1 MSVMDQPPFLKFL
14 RDGLDRGGFETDDV
28 LAAVLP
34 LMRQV
39 LGVHGTGQVAPLDG
53 VSTLAL
59 NDEGQLHF
67 APHKARAVHKNYARV
82 EVLQRPQGHAVEIVG
97 ESAHTVDLD
106 AGAHTVTSAHV
117 GQYGEE
123 ITRLVYLPGY
133 TTWEH
138 AIGHHDELTDI
149 FSLGLILASLGC
161 GLDFTEPADIDLFF
175 HSRHNLFALNSRL
188 NPVLS
193 AVIVEC
199 TELNRHRRAQDLKAI
214 IQRLE
219 TYREQRVDFE
229 TSFLGIKGFK
239 ESPASG
245 KRRIIQSHLRDRLF
259 EISRRN
265 RLIYFKPT
273 LNTLNLT
280 VASVPLLLDYR
291 NIRLEQLFV
300 WHAEIADLVTR
311 GVALPLGRYLRFE
324 DAPYIPGVLDKIISE
339 ARSHRAEYGFAQLR
353 LVVCFLHWHNL
364 KEAPDERIH
373 SPLLL
378 LPVELSKKKGVRDSY
393 ALQPTTSV
401 VEVNPALRHHLRDL
415 YNLDLPETFDLRETT
430 LDQTYETLKAQ
441 ITASEPAII
450 LRKVDRPKIELI
462 HERARQRADQYRR
475 RMKIRS
481 GPVRP
486 SGAIDYNYDREDFRP
501 LGLRIFLERVR
512 PSPVALR
519 DLAGA
524 PPTPRLP
531 NIVAPSGNGAEKI
544 IETRREAFSLQDA
557 GDGNAYSWDFDLC
570 TITLGN
576 FNYRKMT
583 LVQDYAK
590 LIDLEVTSAAFDRI
604 FSLAPKA
611 ANEPADAPIDLH
623 EQCLIIPSDAT
634 QASAIA
640 RARSGKSY
648 IVQGPPGTGKSQ
660 TITNLIADYV
670 SQGKRVLFVCEKRA
684 AIDIVFHRLRQQ
696 GLDELCCLIHDSQTD
711 KKEFVHNLK
720 QTYEK
725 FLHEAQTQDGGVE
738 KARAATLKA
747 IEQQLSNL
755 KRFSEAM
762 SLPQPQAG
770 MPLRRLLNRLVAL
783 RANKGRLVEPGPEL
797 EDQLPDYSLWLQHGE
812 LVDRL
817 AASLR
822 ELDVEPCFAAHP
834 LRWLGRG
841 VLHAERPVEKLTA
854 LLNQAEPMI
863 ESLEAALELSGLP
876 SDLWD
881 TLEEIQAILN
891 FAARIQP
898 LAKQNQLAL
907 LDPTSAP
914 AQAFAALSRDL
925 SERQRKYN
933 EARERTAGWRE
944 PLTADDT
951 ENALAQARS
960 FQNSLLRFVQPGFWR
975 LRKLLRARYDFSRH
989 VSEPACVKILE
1000 ELEACQRAAADLAA
1014 LEDRARAEWA
1024 TEDPAAFVKR
1034 VGELRSSGEINH
1046 PSVRGL
1052 LPKLFE
1058 RDGGVLAQS
1067 LAEIQAGFGRLDE
1080 TLRQLLI
1087 DHTEFDFPGL
1097 SETLRQLREQASTL
1111 LELLPLLCEMLD
1123 LPEPLGRA
1131 LRRLSLPLPDFE
1143 AAIAQ
1148 KSLRQLYRQDR
1159 PLSRFEGR
1167 TLAQRVSELDR
1178 LFAELLRQNAAFI
1191 RARVRRQFLENV
1203 NLSSLAVSQLTA
1215 EQKVFKKNYSAG
1227 RRDLEHE
1234 FGKSMRYRSI
1244 RDLAAGHTG
1253 QVIKDLKPI
1262 WLMSPLSISDTLPLD
1277 PGLFDVVIFDEAS
1290 QIPVEDAVPAVFRSH
1305 QVIVVGDEMQLPPT
1319 SFFASGSAG
1328 DETVTVEEEGETIEV
1343 DLDSDSFLTQAAQ
1356 NLPSTLL
1363 AWHYRSRYES
1373 LISFSNAAFYSG
1385 NLFTVP
1391 DRQLPAGAA
1400 RDILVKSP
1408 ADGTANVDA
1417 LLARSISFH
1426 FLESGI
1432 YEQRRNA
1439 SEAEYIARLVRALL
1453 LRETKLSI
1461 GIVAFSEAQQTGI
1474 EEALSRLGDEDSDF
1488 AARLEAEF
1496 TREEN
1501 DQFCGLF
1508 VKNLENVQGDE
1519 RDIVI
1524 LSICYGYDR
1533 NRKMLMNFG
1542 PINQRGGEKRLNV
1555 IFSRSKH
1562 HMAIVS
1568 SIRHHDITNEYNDG
1582 ANSLR
1587 NFLHYAEAVSRG
1599 DDAVARRVLENLNPL
1614 TRKALAPQVTTDAV
1628 IEDIAAALRARGHQV
1643 DLHVGQ
1649 SRFRCDLAIR
1659 ANAEGTYQLGI
1670 LVDTDEHYANP
1681 NLMERYVTQPGIL
1694 RAFGW
1699 RVALVLT
1706 KDWFQDR
1713 DAVLARLE
1721 RELKGITPELPELEP
1736 DLETEPR
1743 EVEAPIAPSPPAAE
1757 AAKASPSHDVK
1768 CRRLEFIGGGSRK
1781 FWEVSQNVNSFTVR
1795 FGRLGTAGQSQTK
1808 SCADEAAATQEIQ
1821 KLIAAKLKKGYV
1833 EAI

>member
-1 MSVMDQPPFLKFL
+1 MDQPPFLKFL
-14 RDGLDRGGFETDDV
+14 RDGLDGGGFETDDV

-39 LGVHGTGQVAPLDG
+39 LGVHGAGQVAPLDG
-53 VSTLAL
+53 VSALAL
-59 NDEGQLHF
+59 NDDRQLHF
-67 APHKARAVHKNYARV
+67 APHRARATHKNYARV
-82 EVLQRPQGHAVEIVG
+82 EVLQQSQSHAMEIVG
-97 ESAHTVDLD
+97 ESAHMVDLD

-117 GQYGEE
+117 GQQGQE
-123 ITRLVYLPGY
+123 ITRLVYLSGY

-149 FSLGLILASLGC
+149 LSLGLILACLGC
-161 GLDFTEPADIDLFF
+161 GLDFTEPADVELFLR
-175 HSRHNLFALNSRL
+175 SRHNLFAINSRL

-219 TYREQRVDFE
+219 TYREQRVDFD

-239 ESPASG
+239 ESPISG

-300 WHAEIADLVTR
+300 WHAEIADLITR
-311 GVALPLGRYLRFE
+311 GAALPLGRYLRFE

-353 LVVCFLHWHNL
+353 LVLCFLHWHNL
-364 KEAPDERIH
+364 KEAPEERIH

-393 ALQPTTSV
+393 VLQPSTSV

-430 LDQTYETLKAQ
+430 LDQIYDALKAQ
-441 ITASEPAII
+441 IIASEPAIM

-475 RMKIRS
+475 RMKIRAQPVRAS
-481 GPVRP
+481 GP
-486 SGAIDYNYDREDFRP
+486 IDYNYDREDFRP

-512 PSPVALR
+512 PSPIALR

-524 PPTPRLP
+524 PPMPRLP
-531 NIVAPSGNGAEKI
+531 NIVAPSGDGAEKI
-544 IETRREAFSLQDA
+544 IEIQREAFSLQEA

-570 TITLGN
+570 SITLGN

-583 LVQDYAK
+583 LVQDYSK
-590 LIDLEVTSAAFDRI
+590 LIDSEINSAAFDRI
-604 FSLAPKA
+604 FSLAPRTA
-611 ANEPADAPIDLH
+611 DEPDAPLDLH

-648 IVQGPPGTGKSQ
+648 IIQGPPGTGKSQ

-670 SQGKRVLFVCEKRA
+670 AQGKRVLFVCEKRA

-711 KKEFVHNLK
+711 KKEFVQNLK

-738 KARAATLKA
+738 RARASALKA
-747 IEQQLSNL
+747 IEQQLSSL

-783 RANKGRLVEPGPEL
+783 RANKGPLVELSPEL
-797 EDQLPDYSLWLQHGE
+797 EEQLPDYSLWLQHGE

-817 AASLR
+817 AATLV
-822 ELDVEPCFAAHP
+822 ELDAEPCFAAHP
-834 LRWLGRG
+834 LRWLARD
-841 VLHAERPVEKLTA
+841 VLHAERPLEKLTT
-854 LLNQAEPMI
+854 LLNHAEPMI
-863 ESLEAALELSGLP
+863 ESLETALELSGLP

-891 FAARIQP
+891 FASRIQP
-898 LAKQNQLAL
+898 LAERDRLAL
-907 LDPTSAP
+907 LDPRSIP
-914 AQAFAALSRDL
+914 AQAFAVLSKDL
-925 SERQRKYN
+925 NEQQRKCN
-933 EARERTAGWRE
+933 DARERTAGWRE
-944 PLTADDT
+944 PLTPDDT
-951 ENALAQARS
+951 ENALAQART
-960 FQNSLLRFVQPGFWR
+960 FQNSFLRFLQPGFWR

-989 VSEPACVKILE
+989 ASEPAWVKILE
-1000 ELEACQRAAADLAA
+1000 ELTASQRSAANLAA
-1014 LEDRARAEWA
+1014 LEARARAEWA
-1024 TEDPAAFVKR
+1024 TEDPAAFVKL
-1034 VGELRSSGEINH
+1034 VVELRSSHEINH
-1046 PSVRGL
+1046 PSIRGL

-1058 RDGGVLAQS
+1058 SEGNVLAQS
-1067 LAEIQAGFGRLDE
+1067 LAEIHARFGRLDA

-1097 SETLRQLREQASTL
+1097 SEALQQLREQGSTL

-1123 LPEPLGRA
+1123 LPESLGRA

-1143 AAIAQ
+1143 GAVAQ

-1159 PLSRFEGR
+1159 ALSRFEGR
-1167 TLAQRVSELDR
+1167 TLAQRTVELDR
-1178 LFAELLRQNAAFI
+1178 LFAELLRQNAAFN

-1203 NLSSLAVSQLTA
+1203 NRSSLPASQLSA

-1244 RDLAAGHTG
+1244 RDLAADNTG

-1290 QIPVEDAVPAVFRSH
+1290 QIPVEDAVPAIFRSN

-1319 SFFASGSAG
+1319 TFFASGSSS

-1385 NLFTVP
+1385 NLFTIP
-1391 DRQLPAGAA
+1391 DRQLPTDNSREIRVAAPDEGAA
-1400 RDILVKSP
+1400 
-1408 ADGTANVDA
+1408 NVEA
-1417 LLARSISFH
+1417 LLTRSISFH
-1426 FLESGI
+1426 FLENGV

-1439 SEAEYIARLVRALL
+1439 AEAEYIARLVRALL
-1453 LRETKLSI
+1453 LRETELSI
-1461 GIVAFSEAQQTGI
+1461 GIVAFSEAQQTEI
-1474 EEALSRLGDEDSDF
+1474 EEALSRLGDDDTDF

-1519 RDIVI
+1519 RDIII

-1533 NRKMLMNFG
+1533 NRRMLMNFG

-1614 TRKALAPQVTTDAV
+1614 ARKALAPQVTSDPV
-1628 IEDIAAALRARGHQV
+1628 IEDIATALRARGHRV

-1659 ANAEGTYQLGI
+1659 GSAEGTYQLGI

-1681 NLMERYVTQPGIL
+1681 NLVERYVTQPGIL
-1694 RAFGW
+1694 RGFGW
-1699 RVALVLT
+1699 RVAFVLT
-1706 KDWFQDR
+1706 KDWFQNR
-1713 DAVLARLE
+1713 DAVLTRLE
-1721 RELKGITPELPELEP
+1721 RELKGVAPEATEPEP
-1736 DLETEPR
+1736 DLETEAKEEIEQPPALPPP
-1743 EVEAPIAPSPPAAE
+1743 APGAAAPELPSPQAAT
-1757 AAKASPSHDVK
+1757 

-1781 FWEVSQNVNSFTVR
+1781 FWEVAQAGNSVTVR
-1795 FGRLGTAGQSQTK
+1795 FGRLGTEGQSQTK
-1808 SCADEAAATQEIQ
+1808 TCVDEAAATHELQ

-1833 EAI
+1833 EVS